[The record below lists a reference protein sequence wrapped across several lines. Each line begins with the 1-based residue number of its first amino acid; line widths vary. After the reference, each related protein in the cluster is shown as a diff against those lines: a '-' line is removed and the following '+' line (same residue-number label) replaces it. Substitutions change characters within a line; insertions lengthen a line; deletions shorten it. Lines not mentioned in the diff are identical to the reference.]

1 MRALHVYCDGGFG
14 NRLNGLVAGLLF
26 AEAAELRPIVVW
38 PCNNWCG
45 ARFSD
50 IFENQEFEVLE
61 RELLTYRP
69 QKEEFQFFMTEDH
82 LGMGVPNLSP
92 LAVQSRANALDYL
105 NLGSRDVFFHSPLIP
120 HYFDME
126 SVCGALC
133 KLRLQSN
140 ILRSAENFRKASG
153 LGENYYGLQIRKT
166 DFGAGGADDDALFDL
181 VQKAGDK
188 KFFVCSDNKE
198 VEARF
203 RRLQNVAVYEKKA
216 YVEKLVPGEWTALAA
231 DHSGRVYPCNVN
243 RSAQSVVDAV
253 VDLLVLS
260 YSQVVKTS
268 NSTFLNAA
276 LLLKAARVIAPKS
289 QAEPRALSLSRHES
303 KPASRTVYV
312 YNTWH
317 LGDLM
322 LALHLLR
329 ALATR
334 HKEAHFYFF
343 IQQRYISQLQEMI
356 ADLPQIILQPF
367 ESPLWFEHSREAVDC
382 WKNAEG
388 FWERNENRWDW
399 SKFMLEHHRWVSG
412 RLGFDSPFHTP
423 VDLLFDYPALQPSE
437 EIREDAD
444 FFIVNSEPQSLQLS
458 AMAARGSVYL
468 SEFIRRLGKNHRVVT
483 TLPAEGAIWS
493 TVDRRMTISQIGRAS
508 RWFTHHIM
516 VATGPMWPTL
526 SKFNYETHSK
536 RHRIALLD
544 NGETLTVPGLTQM
557 RSVEELFDFARVSGW
572 F

>member
-1 MRALHVYCDGGFG
+1 
-14 NRLNGLVAGLLF
+14 
-26 AEAAELRPIVVW
+26 
-38 PCNNWCG
+38 
-45 ARFSD
+45 
-50 IFENQEFEVLE
+50 
-61 RELLTYRP
+61 
-69 QKEEFQFFMTEDH
+69 
-82 LGMGVPNLSP
+82 
-92 LAVQSRANALDYL
+92 
-105 NLGSRDVFFHSPLIP
+105 
-120 HYFDME
+120 ME
-126 SVCGALC
+126 SVCGAIC

-140 ILRSAENFRKASG
+140 ILRSAENFRKDSG

-203 RRLQNVAVYEKKA
+203 RRLQNVAIYEKKA

-276 LLLKAARVIAPKS
+276 LLLKAARGIAPKS

-303 KPASRTVYV
+303 KPASRAVYV

-329 ALATR
+329 ALAIR

-343 IQQRYISQLQEMI
+343 IHQRYISQLQEMI
-356 ADLPQIILQPF
+356 AGKMRKGSGSKMKIDGTGPGLCWSIIDGCRAGSGLTPRF
-367 ESPLWFEHSREAVDC
+367 I
-382 WKNAEG
+382 
-388 FWERNENRWDW
+388 
-399 SKFMLEHHRWVSG
+399 HRWISS
-412 RLGFDSPFHTP
+412 LIIPLCSP
-423 VDLLFDYPALQPSE
+423 
-437 EIREDAD
+437 
-444 FFIVNSEPQSLQLS
+444 
-458 AMAARGSVYL
+458 AR
-468 SEFIRRLGKNHRVVT
+468 
-483 TLPAEGAIWS
+483 
-493 TVDRRMTISQIGRAS
+493 
-508 RWFTHHIM
+508 
-516 VATGPMWPTL
+516 
-526 SKFNYETHSK
+526 
-536 RHRIALLD
+536 
-544 NGETLTVPGLTQM
+544 
-557 RSVEELFDFARVSGW
+557 RSVRMLIFLS
-572 F
+572 

>member
-14 NRLNGLVAGLLF
+14 NRLNGLVSGLLF
-26 AEAAELRPIVVW
+26 AEAAALRPIVVW

-50 IFENQEFEVLE
+50 IFEQQDFQILE
-61 RELLTYRP
+61 RELAAYPP
-69 QKEEFQFFMTEDH
+69 QKEMFDFFMTEDH
-82 LGMGVPNLSP
+82 LGMGVANLSP
-92 LAVQSRANALDYL
+92 LAVESLANALDYL
-105 NLGSRDVFFHSPLIP
+105 DRGSKDVFFHSPLIP
-120 HYFDME
+120 SYFEME
-126 SVCGALC
+126 SVCGVLR
-133 KLRLQSN
+133 KLTFQPN
-140 ILRSAENFRKASG
+140 ILGSAENFRKTSG

-166 DFGAGGADDDALFDL
+166 DFGSGGADDDALFSL

-188 KFFVCSDNKE
+188 KFFICSDNKD

-203 RRLQNVAVYEKKA
+203 SRLHNVAVYEKKA
-216 YVEKLVPGEWTALAA
+216 YVEKLVPGDWTALAA

-243 RSAQSVVDAV
+243 RSAQSVIDAV

-260 YSQVVKTS
+260 HSQVVKTS

-276 LLLKAARVIAPKS
+276 LLLKAARSMEPKS
-289 QAEPRALSLSRHES
+289 EAKFRVGNFSDHES

-329 ALATR
+329 ALAVR
-334 HKEAHFYFF
+334 HREACFYFF
-343 IQQRYISQLQEMI
+343 MQQRYIFQLQEMI
-356 ADLPQIILQPF
+356 ADMPQIILQPF
-367 ESPLWFEHSREAVDC
+367 DSPLWFERSRQAVDC
-382 WKNAEG
+382 WKNADG
-388 FWERNENRWDW
+388 FWEQNENRWDW
-399 SKFMLEHHRWVSG
+399 SRFMLEHHRWVSG
-412 RLGFDSPFHTP
+412 RLGFESPFQTP
-423 VDLLFDYPALQPSE
+423 ADLLFDYPALQPSE
-437 EIREDAD
+437 LIREDAD

-458 AMAARGSVYL
+458 AMAARGSGYL

-493 TVDRRMTISQIGRAS
+493 TVDRKMTVSQIGRAS
-508 RWFTHHIM
+508 RWFTHHVM

-526 SKFNYETHSK
+526 SKFNYETQPN

-544 NGETLTVPGLTQM
+544 NGETLNLPGLIQM
-557 RSVEELFDFARVSGW
+557 RSVEELFDFARVLGW
-572 F
+572 L

>member
-1 MRALHVYCDGGFG
+1 
-14 NRLNGLVAGLLF
+14 
-26 AEAAELRPIVVW
+26 
-38 PCNNWCG
+38 
-45 ARFSD
+45 
-50 IFENQEFEVLE
+50 
-61 RELLTYRP
+61 
-69 QKEEFQFFMTEDH
+69 
-82 LGMGVPNLSP
+82 
-92 LAVQSRANALDYL
+92 
-105 NLGSRDVFFHSPLIP
+105 
-120 HYFDME
+120 ME

-133 KLRLQSN
+133 KLRLHSN

-243 RSAQSVVDAV
+243 RSAQSVIDAV

-260 YSQVVKTS
+260 HSQVVKTS
-268 NSTFLNAA
+268 SSTFLNAA
-276 LLLKAARVIAPKS
+276 LLLKAARESISKTESNARMIRP
-289 QAEPRALSLSRHES
+289 QEYGS
-303 KPASRTVYV
+303 KPAPRTFYV

-329 ALATR
+329 ALALR
-334 HKEAHFYFF
+334 HPEVCFYFF
-343 IQQRYISQLQEMI
+343 IQQQYIPQLREMI
-356 ADLPQIILQPF
+356 ADMVQIILQPF
-367 ESPLWFEHSREAVDC
+367 ESPLWFEHSREAIDC

-388 FWERNENRWDW
+388 FWELNENRWDW

-412 RLGFDSPFHTP
+412 RLGFESPFHSP
-423 VDLLFDYPALQPSE
+423 MDLLFDYPALDPSGQTRE
-437 EIREDAD
+437 EAD
-444 FFIVNSEPQSLQLS
+444 FFIVNSEPQSLQLR
-458 AMAARGSVYL
+458 AMAASGSVYM

-493 TVDRRMTISQIGRAS
+493 TVDRKMTISQIGRAS
-508 RWFTHHIM
+508 RWFTHHVM

-526 SKFNYETHSK
+526 SKFNHEANSN

-544 NGETLTVPGLTQM
+544 NGEMLNLPGLTQM
-557 RSVEELFDFARVSGW
+557 RSVEELFDFARCFGW